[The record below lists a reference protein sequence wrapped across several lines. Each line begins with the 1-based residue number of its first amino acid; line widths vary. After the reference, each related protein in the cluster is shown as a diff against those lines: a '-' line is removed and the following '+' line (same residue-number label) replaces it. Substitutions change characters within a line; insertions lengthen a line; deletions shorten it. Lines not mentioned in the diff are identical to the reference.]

1 MISQQHN
8 LYHHLVV
15 REECPALF
23 TSVRSLLDLVGH
35 GAGLDPVLAVVI
47 SRFIPEE
54 EKGPFSKVDP
64 LLCVI
69 AFIVRLI

>member
-1 MISQQHN
+1 M
-8 LYHHLVV
+8 
-15 REECPALF
+15 
-23 TSVRSLLDLVGH
+23 GH

-54 EKGPFSKVDP
+54 EKGPFSKVNP

-69 AFIVRLI
+69 AFIVKINMKIGQDVLDNQYYRKK